1 MEPITHALSGVVS
14 SSLGIRQE
22 FGSSGVIAFT
32 TACMFPDIDSFISL
46 MGKDLYLIHH
56 RGLTHSVVF
65 APILALLLALFFSL
79 FMKQIAFKN
88 LFLLSLAGLGLH
100 ITFDLLNSYGTQIL
114 YPFTHKAYSFDM
126 DIILD
131 VWFFLPLLIAV
142 ILISIFTNNQR
153 QIAAGILVILTIG
166 CGIRFSQK
174 AKAETLIKLNFYPQT
189 EFGIIPGGWKAIY
202 SPFYWRG
209 VVSTPKDLRIY
220 DINTFNE
227 RVVLIGNM
235 EIFKGIE
242 KYTKRSKLLKAFNRW
257 SRFPYCK
264 VNTDKDGLI
273 IRCGDLRFVD
283 KPDIFM
289 VEVQLDNQGKAIS
302 EEFSFKRG

>member
-32 TACMFPDIDSFISL
+32 AACISPDIDSFISL
-46 MGKDLYLIHH
+46 MGQDLYLIHH

-79 FMKQIAFKN
+79 FMKQMAFKN

-100 ITFDLLNSYGTQIL
+100 IALDLLNSYGTQIF

-131 VWFFLPLLIAV
+131 AWFFLPLLIGV
-142 ILISIFTNNQR
+142 LLISIFTNNQR
-153 QIAAGILVILTIG
+153 QIAASVLVILTVG
-166 CGIRFSQK
+166 CGVRFGQK
-174 AKAETLIKLNFYPQT
+174 AKAESLIKPLHPQT
-189 EFGIIPGGWKAIY
+189 KFDIIPGSWKVIY

-209 VVSTPKDLRIY
+209 VVSTPKDLKIY
-220 DINTFNE
+220 DVNTLNK
-227 RVVLIGNM
+227 RVVLIENM
-235 EIFKGIE
+235 EILKEIE
-242 KYTKRSKLLKAFNRW
+242 KYTKKSKLLKAFNRW
-257 SRFPYCK
+257 SRFPYYK
-264 VNTDKDGLI
+264 VSEDKDGVTI
-273 IRCGDLRFVD
+273 NYGDLRFVD
-283 KPDIFM
+283 KPDGFM
-289 VEVQLDNQGKAIS
+289 AQVQLDSQGKVIS
-302 EEFSFKRG
+302 EEFSFKKQ